1 MVIPTIFVLILT
13 RCGNLVFAVCF
24 RERKWVFTP
33 AIFPSHLPGRRKLR
47 KATPKNKQI
56 NPKTNKPQNWIRNIF
71 IAHAHTASISYF
83 KTATTKEAIFP
94 SHRQGK
100 QTNKQTNP
108 KTKNPKTNKL
118 RKQSKKQYFHCTCT
132 HAATFTSCL
141 KIILQLFYAK
151 RWFLTNSLF
160 WNCFLV
166 VASFEDIWLL
176 G

>member
-1 MVIPTIFVLILT
+1 MEIQFLQ
-13 RCGNLVFAVCF
+13 FCF

-56 NPKTNKPQNWIRNIF
+56 NPKTNNPQNWIRNIF

-132 HAATFTSCL
+132 HAATLTSCL
-141 KIILQLFYAK
+141 KIVLQLFYAK
-151 RWFLTNSLF
+151 ILFFKIASL
-160 WNCFLV
+160 WWLV
-166 VASFEDIWLL
+166 LKIF
-176 G
+176 GF

>member
-1 MVIPTIFVLILT
+1 MEIQFLQ
-13 RCGNLVFAVCF
+13 FCF

-83 KTATTKEAIFP
+83 KTATTKEAIFS

-100 QTNKQTNP
+100 ETNKQTNP

-118 RKQSKKQYFHCTCT
+118 GKQPKKQYFHA
-132 HAATFTSCL
+132 HMLQPWPVVWKVFSNYFIQKDDFWQILFFEIASLWWLVL
-141 KIILQLFYAK
+141 KIFG
-151 RWFLTNSLF
+151 F
-160 WNCFLV
+160 
-166 VASFEDIWLL
+166 
-176 G
+176 